1 MKNYQPQGG
10 DSAAEKLSNLHDS
23 LREHQNNQNAMN
35 SHQNPLIRAP
45 GFPGLNLNL
54 SSLLQGA
61 APNLLNP
68 LYSQMQNSQV
78 GKKVSFGPPILNG
91 IELTIEHRKLGSY

>member
-1 MKNYQPQGG
+1 MKDYQPQGG

-78 GKKVSFGPPILNG
+78 GKKVSMGPPILNG
-91 IELTIEHRKLGSY
+91 LTIEHRKFN

>member
-23 LREHQNNQNAMN
+23 IREHQNNQNAMN
-35 SHQNPLIRAP
+35 THQNPLIRAP

-78 GKKVSFGPPILNG
+78 GIFFIQSPPGGHLYMDV
-91 IELTIEHRKLGSY
+91 LRKT

>member
-23 LREHQNNQNAMN
+23 IREHQNNQNAMN
-35 SHQNPLIRAP
+35 THQNPLIRAP

-78 GKKVSFGPPILNG
+78 GKFFFQSPPDRL
-91 IELTIEHRKLGSY
+91 LYMDVLRKT

>member
-1 MKNYQPQGG
+1 MQNYHPQGG
-10 DSAAEKLSNLHDS
+10 DSVVEKLSNLHDS

-45 GFPGLNLNL
+45 GFTGLNLNL
-54 SSLLQGA
+54 SSLLQVA
-61 APNLLNP
+61 APTLLNP

-78 GKKVSFGPPILNG
+78 DQILKKIRIRTP
-91 IELTIEHRKLGSY
+91 